1 MTGTIRCLDAEVR
14 KDIHER
20 IHRTVSKIAE
30 SAGTTA
36 EVEIKPVSPI
46 VLSDPELPDWINLSL

>member
-1 MTGTIRCLDAEVR
+1 LF
-14 KDIHER
+14 
-20 IHRTVSKIAE
+20 HRTVSKIAE

-46 VLSDPELPDWINLSL
+46 VFDDPELADWINLSL